1 MELLSLPQEAEHLQG
16 HALLESW
23 PRVLGFLTSFTVI
36 SILWAVHHRIFQF
49 VRRFDGRLLWLQLL
63 QLLCIA
69 FIPFPT
75 VVIGEHVIDP
85 VAQQFYFGSL
95 LVVSLVSVALWFYV
109 STGNRLVHPEL
120 HQRVISHY
128 HRIALSAPVAFLL
141 MMGLIA
147 VDVGRLINPL
157 VLGYV
162 LAFGYIALGVFE
174 WLEPRPEGSEEA
186 RPMSDNNSTD
196 GP

>member
-23 PRVLGFLTSFTVI
+23 PRVLSFLTSFTVI

-75 VVIGEHVIDP
+75 VVIGEHVTDP
-85 VAQQFYFGSL
+85 VAQQFYYGSV
-95 LVVSLVSVALWFYV
+95 LVVSLVSVALWFYL
-109 STGNRLVHPEL
+109 STGDRLVHPEL

-141 MMGLIA
+141 MMGLLTVG
-147 VDVGRLINPL
+147 VDRLTNPL

-162 LAFGYIALGVFE
+162 LAFGYIALGAFE
-174 WLEPRPEGSEEA
+174 
-186 RPMSDNNSTD
+186 
-196 GP
+196 

>member
-1 MELLSLPQEAEHLQG
+1 M
-16 HALLESW
+16 
-23 PRVLGFLTSFTVI
+23 VLAFLTSFTVI

-75 VVIGEHVIDP
+75 AVIGEHVADP
-85 VAQQFYFGSL
+85 VAQQFYYGSL

-120 HQRVISHY
+120 HSQVIRHY
-128 HRIALSAPVAFLL
+128 HRIALDAPASFLL

-147 VDVGRLINPL
+147 VGVGRLINPL
-157 VLGYV
+157 LLGYL

-174 WLEPRPEGSEEA
+174 WLEPRPQVSEEA
-186 RPMSDNNSTD
+186 KRRVIVTLQTHHKLINL
-196 GP
+196 

>member
-1 MELLSLPQEAEHLQG
+1 M
-16 HALLESW
+16 W
-23 PRVLGFLTSFTVI
+23 LT
-36 SILWAVHHRIFQF
+36 
-49 VRRFDGRLLWLQLL
+49 LL
-63 QLLCIA
+63 QLLCVA
-69 FIPFPT
+69 FLPFPT
-75 VVIGEHVIDP
+75 SVIGEHFSDP

-128 HRIALSAPVAFLL
+128 HRIALSAPIAFLL

-147 VDVGRLINPL
+147 LGVGRLINPL

-174 WLEPRPEGSEEA
+174 WLEPRLEGPEEA
-186 RPMSDNNSTD
+186 RPMRDNNSTD